1 MVTRGET
8 YLQRSLADFEEKRQ
22 ERQTVLLRKLAKER
36 KYAVVPQ

>member
-8 YLQRSLADFEEKRQ
+8 YLQRSLADLEEKRQ
-22 ERQTVLLRKLAKER
+22 ERQTALLRKLGKER